1 MVMCFK
7 RIGKCGFKMIR
18 LEDVSMIYSGGY
30 GIHKVN
36 MDIPANSIISVI
48 GPNGVGKTT
57 LLNVIAGVNAQ
68 TEGRI
73 LWDGNDLDEMER
85 RKLFG
90 YMPDEYSVS
99 NKVTAWELLRLI
111 SDYRYQGVNYGYLTN
126 MMEILGLKKYARTKV
141 SELSLGNKRK
151 LSMIIAFMGNK
162 KVVIL
167 DEPTTGVD
175 TAGIIQLKEEILK
188 AKTAGRT
195 VIVSSHIL
203 DFLQS
208 ISDFSYFLKDGSVIK
223 RVEKKIDLEKNYRE
237 LYLGEKADE

>member
-1 MVMCFK
+1 MFFK
-7 RIGKCGFKMIR
+7 KAGKCGLDMIR
-18 LEDVSMIYSGGY
+18 LEDVSKIYSGGF

-36 MDIPANSIISVI
+36 MHIPASSIISII

-73 LWDGNDLDEMER
+73 LCEGKELDIIGR

-99 NKVTAWELLRLI
+99 NKMTAWELLKLI
-111 SDYRYQGVNYGYLTN
+111 SDYRYQGKNYDYLIN
-126 MMEILGLKKYARTKV
+126 MMEIFSLKKYARTKV
-141 SELSLGNKRK
+141 TELSLGNKRK
-151 LSMIIAFMGNK
+151 LSMIIAFMGET

-175 TAGIIQLKEEILK
+175 TAGVIQLKEEILK
-188 AKTAGRT
+188 AKEAGRT
-195 VIVSSHIL
+195 VILSSHIL

-208 ISDFSYFLKDGSVIK
+208 ISDFSYFLKGGSVIK
-223 RVEKKIDLEKNYRE
+223 RVKKGNDLEKNYRE
-237 LYLGEKADE
+237 LYLEEKANE

>member
-1 MVMCFK
+1 M
-7 RIGKCGFKMIR
+7 
-18 LEDVSMIYSGGY
+18 
-30 GIHKVN
+30 
-36 MDIPANSIISVI
+36 
-48 GPNGVGKTT
+48 
-57 LLNVIAGVNAQ
+57 NVIAGVNAQ

-73 LWDGNDLDEMER
+73 LWDGKDLDIIER

-111 SDYRYQGVNYGYLTN
+111 SDYRYQGKNYGYLIN
-126 MMEILGLKKYARTKV
+126 MMEILGLKKYAGTKV

-151 LSMIIAFMGNK
+151 LSMIIAFMGEK

-188 AKTAGRT
+188 AKTAERT

-237 LYLGEKADE
+237 LYLGEKANE

>member
-1 MVMCFK
+1 MFFEK
-7 RIGKCGFKMIR
+7 IGKCGFNMIR
-18 LEDVSMIYSGGY
+18 LEDVSKIYSGGY

-36 MDIPANSIISVI
+36 MDIPASSIISVI

-57 LLNVIAGVNAQ
+57 LLNVIAGVSAQ

-73 LWDGNDLDEMER
+73 LWNGKDLDIIER

-111 SDYRYQGVNYGYLTN
+111 SDYRYQGKNYGYLIN
-126 MMEILGLKKYARTKV
+126 MMEILGLKKYAGTKV

-151 LSMIIAFMGNK
+151 LSMIIAFMGEK

-188 AKTAGRT
+188 AKTAERT

-237 LYLGEKADE
+237 LYLGEKANE